1 MSGLAFLEASLQT
14 VADGDASLRQEVVQL
29 FGGEGLTQRF
39 HACKSRLCTETQNT
53 NFTSRRATPQT
64 VQHCVC
70 VLTGNIPF
78 VHQVVNTL
86 LQFVLRVFLR
96 RLHVHLLDPCVT

>member
-14 VADGDASLRQEVVQL
+14 VADGDASLSQEVVQL
-29 FGGEGLTQRF
+29 FGGEGLPQRF
-39 HACKSRLCTETQNT
+39 QACESRLSAETQNT
-53 NFTSRRATPQT
+53 NFTSARATPQT
-64 VQHCVC
+64 VQHCVS

-86 LQFVLRVFLR
+86 LEFVLCVFLC
-96 RLHVHLLDPCVT
+96 RLHVHLLAPCVT